1 MMTPCTLACLSNIG
15 DHLISLP
22 APNVKQMLRLRR
34 TFRSLPGMV
43 TLLSGDVKVEDGVL
57 VQDQRLVDGEV
68 QVAVGPVD
76 EENWTE

>member
-1 MMTPCTLACLSNIG
+1 MEANLSIWKQVSACGSKSHGNALGRDLVTKSQAFA
-15 DHLISLP
+15 S
-22 APNVKQMLRLRR
+22 
-34 TFRSLPGMV
+34 PGMV

-57 VQDQRLVDGEV
+57 VQDQRLVDGEM